1 MAAIDLFGCN
11 DISMGGIKTMKL
23 STRDS
28 SNNPLV
34 FPLDI
39 VLKTND
45 ESIIMLSDNEGTK
58 VITMGDDNMEY
69 RTVLP
74 LYASITEDE
83 TTAAE
88 GRYYNQV
95 LNFEVSQLNIT
106 SNNQLKA
113 FLFTNS
119 GEFAISNMVCFI
131 EDMNDNLWIC
141 GYNQPM
147 VLESFDLQTGV
158 AGEDNKYVL
167 SYTCKS
173 YSKIRQYQLI

>member
-23 STRDS
+23 ATRDS
-28 SNNPLV
+28 AGNPLN

-39 VLKTND
+39 VLKTNN

-58 VITMGDDNMEY
+58 IITIGDDDMEY
-69 RTVLP
+69 RTVIP
-74 LYASITEDE
+74 LHSNITQDE
-83 TTAAE
+83 PPAAQ
-88 GRYYNQV
+88 RRFYNQV
-95 LNFEVSQLNIT
+95 LNFEIPQINIT
-106 SNNQLKA
+106 TNNQLKS

-131 EDMNDNLWIC
+131 DDMNDNLWIC

-147 VLESFDLQTGV
+147 ILDSFDLQTGV
-158 AGEDNKYVL
+158 AGEDNSLGY
-167 SYTCKS
+167 
-173 YSKIRQYQLI
+173 